1 MATEKKTIRVTKKQL
16 DVARKAR
23 VQSDARAKEPKELDY
38 DNYISSLS
46 KMLSFYGLEF
56 DNKSKKEWAV
66 KYFKESDKELS
77 KTLSKVSHQYF
88 NTIGSLIRMQ
98 ENGVVLKDES
108 IHDRILQIANELKD
122 KVDVEDLNQPTQA
135 PTPRIEREDYFLGE
149 FEGYCDDYLGKK
161 KSLGIGSWVKQFSPT
176 LLQVGEL
183 KTLIQKKIQE
193 YSKIIEDKELQS
205 AYMLTR
211 KAAREVVDALT
222 EAVNELS
229 VTFQRKPR
237 APKVKSIDQM
247 VSKVRYLKHDPELGL
262 TSLEPATMLGKNALV
277 TYDVKKR
284 KIQYYVA
291 EDGKEF
297 GVDGTALTN
306 VDLTKSIQKTLRNPK
321 DQLLNMLQLG
331 KRGFE
336 KALNMVRS
344 VSTEPSCKL
353 THETLICKI
362 L

>member
-1 MATEKKTIRVTKKQL
+1 MATEKKTIRVSRKQL
-16 DVARKAR
+16 DEARKAR
-23 VQSDARAKEPKELDY
+23 VKSDARAKEPKELDY

-77 KTLSKVSHQYF
+77 KSLSKVSHQYF
-88 NTIGSLIRMQ
+88 NTIGSLIRME
-98 ENGVVLKDES
+98 ENGVELKNES
-108 IHDRILQIANELKD
+108 IHDRIVMIANELKD
-122 KVDVEDLNQPTQA
+122 KVEEDSTPTTQA
-135 PTPRIEREDYFLGE
+135 QAPRIEREDYFLGE

-176 LLQVGEL
+176 LIQINSL
-183 KTLIQKKIQE
+183 KDRINKKIRE
-193 YSKIIEDKELQS
+193 YSSVIDDKELQN
-205 AYMLTR
+205 AYVLTR
-211 KAAREVVDALT
+211 KTAREIVDALN

-229 VTFQRKPR
+229 VMFQRKPR

-247 VSKVRYLKHDPELGL
+247 VSKVRYLKHDPELGIN
-262 TSLEPATMLGKNALV
+262 SIEPSVMLGKNAIV

-297 GVDGTALTN
+297 GVEGTMLTN
-306 VDLTKSIQKTLRNPK
+306 VDLSKSVQKTLRNPK
-321 DQLLNMLQLG
+321 DQLLNLLQLG

-336 KALNMVRS
+336 KALSMIRS
-344 VSTEPSCKL
+344 VSTEPSGKL